1 MVTATTTFVLGVLAV
16 VAGRVPSEDPSGT
29 QWAYVWLGWGVAAV
43 AIVAYAAVII
53 WRGRALSKRVPPE
66 ERRWM

>member
-1 MVTATTTFVLGVLAV
+1 MVVAVSYVLGVLAQGV
-16 VAGRVPSEDPSGT
+16 DRIPSGDPSGT

-43 AIVAYAAVII
+43 VIVAYIAVIVL
-53 WRGRALSKRVPPE
+53 RGRALSKKVPPE